1 MNNELKPCSVCR
13 WSDEYFTMCKNCR
26 KQLKKGNMICYSSW
40 DPKYCKDV
48 TMFDILETFSDE
60 QKELIYLMFGL
71 CADECVCDSA
81 YEDTLDNI
89 SKFLKTLTI
98 EQKKFIYL
106 TLIACFE
113 DSNLI

>member
-1 MNNELKPCSVCR
+1 MNENKITGMLGDIRC
-13 WSDEYFTMCKNCR
+13 
-26 KQLKKGNMICYSSW
+26 
-40 DPKYCKDV
+40 

-60 QKELIYLMFGL
+60 QKELIYLIFGL

-89 SKFLKTLTI
+89 SKFIKTLTI

-113 DSNLI
+113 DSNLILDI